1 MTHMHTWWSQC
12 VGRTDLSQANPEANY
27 PTNKKCIDIPGDP
40 YDTLLLPFGDM
51 PTAALAAL
59 FDAANVIVFR
69 LFFLVSPSAH
79 LYENRIQ
86 QHIRSIFSAL
96 SFVSNMPQPIS
107 QRGYIMVALPI
118 QIVRIWAPCNE
129 GDDVTKLLQGTCGQ
143 ELQFSAAPSEFFAN
157 IAAYIHSYYSIP
169 EMTLP

>member
-1 MTHMHTWWSQC
+1 MTHMHTWWSRC
-12 VGRTDLSQANPEANY
+12 FGRTDLSQANPDATY
-27 PTNKKCIDIPGDP
+27 PTNQECTDIPGNPQDA
-40 YDTLLLPFGDM
+40 LLLPYGDM

-69 LFFLVSPSAH
+69 LFFLVSSSAN

-118 QIVRIWAPCNE
+118 QIVRIWAPCKE
-129 GDDVTKLLQGTCGQ
+129 RDDVTKLLKGAYGQ
-143 ELQFSAAPSEFFAN
+143 EMQISAPSEFFAH

-169 EMTLP
+169 EMTFP

>member
-1 MTHMHTWWSQC
+1 MTRMQTWWSQC
-12 VGRTDLSQANPEANY
+12 FGRTDLSEANPEANY
-27 PTNKKCIDIPGDP
+27 PTNKECIDVPGDL
-40 YDTLLLPFGDM
+40 YDALLLTYGDM

-69 LFFLVSPSAH
+69 LFFLVSSSAH

-129 GDDVTKLLQGTCGQ
+129 RDDVTKLLQGAYGQ
-143 ELQFSAAPSEFFAN
+143 EVQFSAAPSEFFAH
-157 IAAYIHSYYSIP
+157 IAAYIHTEYPIP
-169 EMTLP
+169 EMTFP